1 MEELMTENIVEFR
14 DGKPVVS
21 SLQLARRFGKRHGWL
36 VRWIKNL
43 GVSRDFAA
51 RNFLGS
57 SYQDAN
63 NQSRPMFWITY
74 DGFCL
79 VPMKVAGREAML
91 LIEHLLTAFGK
102 AKQTV
107 DIAYS
112 GRAVS
117 DINQLI
123 DVMKFFAHDK
133 HTHKATRS
141 TRSYDGLCQLESH
154 VASLEETCQLY
165 VDKIEWKVNSLCRV
179 FGMRLIINWAELN
192 IGMPQGEPIIGTLVN
207 TLVAWCGQHG
217 PVAGAAAFAT
227 GMLKFAEENG
237 LSEMAVLAHK
247 VIDEID
253 ELVLR
258 LPMGG
263 ILLH

>member
-1 MEELMTENIVEFR
+1 MTENIVEFR
-14 DGKPVVS
+14 DGMPVVS
-21 SLQLARRFGKRHGWL
+21 SLQLARHFGKRHGWL
-36 VRWIKNL
+36 VRWIKYL
-43 GVSRDFAA
+43 GVSRDFAV

-79 VPMKVAGREAML
+79 LPMNVTGREAML
-91 LIEHLLTAFGK
+91 LIEHLLTAFRK

-123 DVMKFFAHDK
+123 DVMMFFAHDK

-141 TRSYDGLCQLESH
+141 TRSDDGLCQLESH
-154 VASLEETCQLY
+154 VASLEETRQLY
-165 VDKIEWKVNSLCRV
+165 VDKIEWVNSLCRV
-179 FGMRLIINWAELN
+179 LGTRLIIDWAELN

-247 VIDEID
+247 VIDEND
-253 ELVLR
+253 EVVLR
-258 LPMGG
+258 LPMWG
-263 ILLH
+263 IRFH